1 MKRRLGILAP
11 PLAVFAAFICAW
23 YFYSGVI
30 LDETRRKITLPYFHQ
45 VIDQSFPR
53 CRESRRPAR
62 RPVDERMDCRDRPR
76 DLDPAW
82 TDVRRIDEPGE
93 VD

>member
-11 PLAVFAAFICAW
+11 PLAVFAAFIGAW

-53 CRESRRPAR
+53 CRESRRPAWC
-62 RPVDERMDCRDRPR
+62 PVDERMDCWDRPHNF
-76 DLDPAW
+76 DPAW
-82 TDVRRIDEPGE
+82 IDVRRIDEPGE